1 MVGTSNQPATLRDC
15 PLIISTDVGGDPD
28 DAITLALAAMT
39 EPQLELVITTDE
51 FPDGRRSMFA
61 RRLLDLL
68 GREEVVVAAGATL
81 GESRYW
87 SAGGLVPP
95 GAHPWPL
102 DLYAAVTAVCGADTS
117 KPVRWLGLGPMTDL
131 AQLLEFDAG
140 RSNPLG
146 LARRLRV
153 WQMGGALEYRQPDKA
168 EHNFRLDPG
177 AVRTVVDRTE
187 NLALVLSDHTF
198 MPMLA
203 VDADNPIYRLLS
215 TSRKPWAQLIAHHL
229 DQWFARFHPA
239 SMLHDPLTFAALR
252 GDFVAFE
259 HREFR
264 LEPDGRMHL
273 GPGHIARLSSTVDY
287 LGFLDWVLTTLRD
300 GEPVRIPGWDRSL
313 GTLHALA
320 AELRK
325 PAQS

>member
-1 MVGTSNQPATLRDC
+1 MTNAPVALRDC
-15 PLIISTDVGGDPD
+15 PLIISTDLGGDPD

-39 EPQLELVITTDE
+39 EPQLELVITVDE

-68 GREEVVVAAGATL
+68 GREEVVVAAGASL
-81 GESRYW
+81 GESKYW
-87 SAGGLVPP
+87 SADGLIPP

-102 DLYAAVTAVCGADTS
+102 DLYAAVAAVSGADTS
-117 KPVRWLGLGPMTDL
+117 KPLRWLGIGPMTDL
-131 AQLLEFDAG
+131 AHLLESDAG
-140 RSNPLG
+140 RSSPLG
-146 LARRLRV
+146 LARRLRI

-177 AVRTVVDRTE
+177 AVRTAMDRAE

-198 MPMLA
+198 TPMLA
-203 VDADNPIYRLLS
+203 VDADSPIYRLLAA
-215 TSRKPWAQLIAHHL
+215 SRKPWAQLIAHHL

-252 GDFVAFE
+252 GDFVSFE

-273 GPGHIARLSSTVDY
+273 GPGRITQLSSTVDY
-287 LGFLDWVLTTLRD
+287 LGFLDWVLATLRD
-300 GEPVRIPGWDRSL
+300 GEPVRLPGWDCSL